1 MKKTHLAIV
10 AIIILSFSVSIYIY
24 PQMPDMIASHW
35 NSEGDVDGYMSKS
48 WGLFLMP
55 IISIVL
61 LLFFIFLPKTDPLKK
76 NINQFKKYFDGFILI
91 MFLFLFYIHLLT
103 LSWNLNYNFSMT
115 RMLLPALGLLFFYL
129 GFFLEKV
136 KQNWFIGIRTPWT
149 LSNQEVWDK
158 THKMGGRVFKLS
170 GLVAIAGM
178 IFQDIAFWLFIGVV
192 VTGVICLFIYSYV
205 IFKKLDKNQKV

>member
-35 NSEGDVDGYMSKS
+35 NSEGDIDGYMSKS